1 MRKILTAAWVVVFS
15 LTGSVAY
22 GQVTPTLTAGTKA
35 MLFTFDGLSFLAA
48 DNFEGG
54 AGFKYFLSGQSALR
68 FGLQFTK
75 ASGTEA
81 ANPVAPDTG
90 VDGSEDGTTLGLSLA
105 LERHLTATRV
115 SPYFGIGA
123 GYSTTSTEAKSTEVG
138 NPPAA
143 QSTVKNLDGGHTI
156 SGTFFQGGSLFEIFG
171 IGGFEFFLTNE
182 VSLAAEYRLAFG
194 RFSQKDEEITIGTTT
209 TTTQFGNSSLIG
221 IDSSGLFT
229 LAIYF

>member
-1 MRKILTAAWVVVFS
+1 MRKILTAALVVVFS

-22 GQVTPTLTAGTKA
+22 GQVTPTLTTGTKA

-54 AGFKYFLSGQSALR
+54 AGFKYFVSEQSALR
-68 FGLQFTK
+68 VGLQFAK

-143 QSTVKNLDGGHTI
+143 QSTVKNLDGGYTI

-171 IGGFEFFLTNE
+171 IGGVEFFLTNE